1 MDDHL
6 KTLRSKQNK
15 LFQAFETYEERT
27 SKPLDQVMS
36 RRRSRS
42 ASPGRYSRSC
52 SSNDP
57 RDLERRIFVGNLPTS
72 DMEKKDLED
81 IFHPYGKIV
90 GQ

>member
-1 MDDHL
+1 MTFFRIVDNNL
-6 KTLRSKQNK
+6 KRRKK
-15 LFQAFETYEERT
+15 HFQDFDTK
-27 SKPLDQVMS
+27 KPSAQVMS
-36 RRRSRS
+36 RR
-42 ASPGRYSRSC
+42 SPPSGRYSRSC

-81 IFHPYGKIV
+81 LFSPYGKIV

>member
-1 MDDHL
+1 M
-6 KTLRSKQNK
+6 
-15 LFQAFETYEERT
+15 
-27 SKPLDQVMS
+27 DQVMS

-42 ASPGRYSRSC
+42 TSPQRFTRTC

-57 RDLERRIFVGNLPTS
+57 KDLERRIFVGNLPTS

-81 IFHPYGKIV
+81 MFGQYGKIT

>member
-1 MDDHL
+1 
-6 KTLRSKQNK
+6 
-15 LFQAFETYEERT
+15 
-27 SKPLDQVMS
+27 MS

-42 ASPGRYSRSC
+42 PTPPRFTRTC

-57 RDLERRIFVGNLPTS
+57 KDLERRIFVGNLPTS

-81 IFHPYGKIV
+81 MFSQFGKIT

>member
-1 MDDHL
+1 
-6 KTLRSKQNK
+6 
-15 LFQAFETYEERT
+15 
-27 SKPLDQVMS
+27 MS

-42 ASPGRYSRSC
+42 ASPQRFTRTC

-57 RDLERRIFVGNLPTS
+57 KDLERRIFVGNLPTS

-81 IFHPYGKIV
+81 MFSQFGKIT